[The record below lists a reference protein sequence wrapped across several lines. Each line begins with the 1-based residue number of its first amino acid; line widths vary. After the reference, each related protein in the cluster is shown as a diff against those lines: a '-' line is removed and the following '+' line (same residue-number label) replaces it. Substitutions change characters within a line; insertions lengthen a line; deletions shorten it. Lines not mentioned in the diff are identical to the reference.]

1 MKSYGQGGGIGM
13 NLKRL
18 YLKSWF
24 EEEIV
29 KDKVVFITEKETK
42 IIEKILSNNPFL
54 KEKKHYFIDAL
65 DSEENIIWLGKA
77 EYIISTIELPTFFI
91 KKAGQTYIQIINKPD
106 WNANFK
112 RLLLHADYIVK
123 KDAFENLPENFK
135 TLIQGQVL
143 LLENGRLFETKEA
156 AAVKKTKK
164 LIVMYCGGYKN
175 NGITSSALNLM
186 RNLDKE
192 KYQIVVI
199 EKEKLDYYETLNFN
213 KIPNH
218 VIKVQI
224 PGDINIAPNEEEA
237 FLDFHCHP
245 LEHLMK
251 NRPVKFL
258 TEEIKTIYKR
268 ELHRVLGDTSIDIA
282 IDFDGYFKYWTLLLA
297 SSNSPQKIIY
307 QHNEMMQEYSKKLGK
322 EYKHRADL
330 NIIFPLYNYFD
341 VIVSVSKQTGEV
353 NKEHLKHI
361 IQDTSKMTYI
371 HNLIDYE
378 YILRSAKEESDIEVS
393 PDTFNFVTMGRL
405 SPEKNHKGLIK
416 AFYQLQKKQSDTQ
429 LFIIGLGE
437 LEEEL
442 KKYVLDLGLED
453 KVHLLGQLE
462 NPFPIIDACDAFVLS
477 SIHEGQPMVLLEC
490 LVLQKKI
497 ISTNILGCYSLLKDG
512 YGLLVENTTEELM
525 EGMEKVMLG
534 YDDFK
539 KFDYKAYN
547 KEAGQMLESKLEKE

>member
-1 MKSYGQGGGIGM
+1 M
-13 NLKRL
+13 NLKKL

-24 EEEIV
+24 EEGII
-29 KDKVVFITEKETK
+29 KDNVVFITEKDSK
-42 IIEKILSNNPFL
+42 CFEKILNSNPFL
-54 KEKKHYFIDAL
+54 KEKKQHFIDTL
-65 DSEENIIWLGKA
+65 DSEENIAWLGKA
-77 EYIISTIELPTFFI
+77 EYIISSIELPTFFI
-91 KKAGQTYIQIINKPD
+91 KKKGQTYIQIINKPD
-106 WNANFK
+106 WNPNFK

-123 KDAFENLPENFK
+123 KDALENISENF
-135 TLIQGQVL
+135 TTIIQGQVL
-143 LLENGRLFETKEA
+143 LFENCRFFEEKEKT
-156 AAVKKTKK
+156 AVKKAKK
-164 LIVMYCGGYKN
+164 VVVMYCGGFKN

-199 EKEKLDYYETLNFN
+199 EKENLDYYEMLNFN

-224 PGDINIAPNEEEA
+224 PGDINIAPNEEDA
-237 FLDFHCHP
+237 FVDFHAHP

-251 NRPVKFL
+251 NGPTQFL
-258 TEEIKTIYKR
+258 PEEIKAIYKR
-268 ELHRVLGDTSIDIA
+268 ELYRVLGDTPIDIA

-297 SSNSPQKIIY
+297 SSDSPQKIIY
-307 QHNEMMQEYSKKLGK
+307 QHNEMIQEYSKKLGK
-322 EYKHRADL
+322 KYKHRADL

-341 VIVSVSKQTGEV
+341 IIVSVSKQTGEV
-353 NKEHLKHI
+353 NKQHLKHI
-361 IQDTSKMTYI
+361 IQDTSKMTYV

-378 YILRSAKEESDIEVS
+378 YILRAAKEESDITVS

-405 SPEKNHKGLIK
+405 SPEKNHIGLIK
-416 AFYQLQKKQSDTQ
+416 AFYQLQKKQPDTQ

-442 KKYVLDLGLED
+442 KKYVFDIGLED
-453 KVHLLGQLE
+453 KVHILGQLE
-462 NPFPIIDACDAFVLS
+462 NPFPIINACDAFVLS

-490 LVLQKKI
+490 LVLQKKVV
-497 ISTNILGCYSLLKDG
+497 STNIPGCYSLLKDG
-512 YGLLVENTTEELM
+512 YGLLVDNSTEGLM